1 MSEFVVNTDMFGQYV
16 RIPTG
21 YSGEPHIYKVVSL
34 FQSNTYCD
42 VPIVAASVPVP
53 HKKEFTGLDS
63 LEHVLNV
70 IHCGIDESKVIRV
83 ALKDCEIVEMQTSA
97 SEKLQQYREIGTV
110 DEVKEAIAFYKNTKE
125 SSMREIVEK
134 CAEYEKIGTINECRA
149 AVEKQKAKALIH
161 IHREFTEHQWRRDED
176 GNIDEFAM
184 ESGYHNG
191 PVCERCGYTFCEHC
205 NPDGWDEEPCV
216 IDKYCCPNCNEE
228 IMRQDKYC
236 NHCGQ
241 AIDWSEEE

>member
-1 MSEFVVNTDMFGQYV
+1 MTEFVVNTDMFGQYV

-21 YSGEPHIYKVVSL
+21 YSREPHIYKVVSL

-97 SEKLQQYREIGTV
+97 SEELQRYREIGTV
-110 DEVKEAIAFYKNTKE
+110 EDFERLAYLKKRYEDETYDYCGEYGANKCELKDRVEKLQEYEAIGT
-125 SSMREIVEK
+125 VE
-134 CAEYEKIGTINECRA
+134 ECRELKKRNTPKKIELINGGIS
-149 AVEKQKAKALIH
+149 VCPECGAK
-161 IHREFTEHQWRRDED
+161 
-176 GNIDEFAM
+176 
-184 ESGYHNG
+184 
-191 PVCERCGYTFCEHC
+191 VKRCYDFCK
-205 NPDGWDEEPCV
+205 D
-216 IDKYCCPNCNEE
+216 
-228 IMRQDKYC
+228 
-236 NHCGQ
+236 CGQ

>member
-1 MSEFVVNTDMFGQYV
+1 MCEFVVNTDMFGQYV

-42 VPIVAASVPVP
+42 VPIVAASAPVT

-97 SEKLQQYREIGTV
+97 SEELQQYRAIGTV
-110 DEVKEAIAFYKNTKE
+110 EDC
-125 SSMREIVEK
+125 RE
-134 CAEYEKIGTINECRA
+134 
-149 AVEKQKAKALIH
+149 AVEKQKPKKSERGLGEDVRCPICGTWTTAIYE
-161 IHREFTEHQWRRDED
+161 HR
-176 GNIDEFAM
+176 
-184 ESGYHNG
+184 
-191 PVCERCGYTFCEHC
+191 
-205 NPDGWDEEPCV
+205 
-216 IDKYCCPNCNEE
+216 YCS
-228 IMRQDKYC
+228 Y
-236 NHCGQ
+236 CGQ
-241 AIDWSEEE
+241 RLE

>member
-42 VPIVAASVPVP
+42 VPIVAASAPVT

-83 ALKDCEIVEMQTSA
+83 ALKDCERVEMQTSV
-97 SEKLQQYREIGTV
+97 SEELQQYRAIGTV
-110 DEVKEAIAFYKNTKE
+110 E
-125 SSMREIVEK
+125 
-134 CAEYEKIGTINECRA
+134 ECREA
-149 AVEKQKAKALIH
+149 KEKRTPKRKELINGGISVCPECGAKA
-161 IHREFTEHQWRRDED
+161 
-176 GNIDEFAM
+176 M
-184 ESGYHNG
+184 
-191 PVCERCGYTFCEHC
+191 RCYDFCK
-205 NPDGWDEEPCV
+205 D
-216 IDKYCCPNCNEE
+216 
-228 IMRQDKYC
+228 
-236 NHCGQ
+236 CGQ
-241 AIDWSEEE
+241 AIDWS